1 MMRCWIGFGL
11 ALAVLPQDKP
21 YADPSRH
28 PRTYE
33 GPGREEPEPKDVHE
47 VLIGYFGPSDPAH
60 PVGGMLWQGATLA
73 IDEANRGGGYRG
85 LPFRLVPAWSENPWS
100 GGPAQLVRAVYTDK
114 VWAIVG
120 GIDGAT
126 THLAEQVVA
135 KAQVPLVNPAGTD
148 RGIHAANVPWIFSV
162 PPGDHLQAPLLRE
175 AVKRADAPYAIF
187 SATDHDSRAFLAELK
202 LTPALHVEFE
212 PGAQHPAALAERLA
226 GVKAVVVVA
235 GAPDTTRVIQAIRA
249 TGFTGLVF
257 SRASLLLAEIA
268 PDFRARFV
276 TRFGRQP
283 DAAAA
288 HAYDAVTLVVAAIRK
303 TGLNRA
309 RLRDAIQALSPYQGV
324 SGRIEWD
331 ALGRNTRPPRLLP

>member
-1 MMRCWIGFGL
+1 MMRGWIGLGL
-11 ALAVLPQDKP
+11 ALTLMAQDKP

-33 GPGREEPEPKDVHE
+33 GPGREEPEPKDLRE
-47 VLIGYFGPSDPAH
+47 VLIGYFGPADPAH

-73 IDEANRGGGYRG
+73 IEDANRGGGYRG

-100 GGPAQLVRAVYTDK
+100 GGPAQLVRAVYADK

-162 PPGDHLQAPLLRE
+162 PPGDHLQAPLLRK
-175 AVKRADAPYAIF
+175 AVQRAGVPFAVF

-202 LTPALHVEFE
+202 LTPALQVDFE
-212 PGAQHPAALAERLA
+212 PGGHQAAALAERLT
-226 GVKAVVVVA
+226 GVKAVLVLA
-235 GAPDTTRVIQAIRA
+235 DAQDTTRVIQAIRA
-249 TGFTGLVF
+249 SGFTGQVF
-257 SRASLLLAEIA
+257 SRESLSLAEIA
-268 PDFRARFV
+268 LEFRARFV
-276 TRFGRQP
+276 TRFRHPP

-324 SGRIEWD
+324 SGTIEWD
-331 ALGRNTRPPRLLP
+331 PLGRNTRPPRLSP